1 MNTHTISPPQ
11 WKSVFDSLSRVYD
24 GAHASLEIL
33 GPELGAQFEIEN
45 EPLRG
50 ISYDARSGVE
60 LHFTTRDGRHLTHR
74 IPRPTQVQI
83 EERDDGLLNAVEI
96 DSKGDPQR
104 VLRFQSPL
112 PSRLLTS

>member
-1 MNTHTISPPQ
+1 MHTHTISPPK

-24 GAHASLEIL
+24 GAQASLEL
-33 GPELGAQFEIEN
+33 LSPELGAQFEIEDQ
-45 EPLRG
+45 PLRG
-50 ISYDARSGVE
+50 ISYDKRTGVE
-60 LHFTTRDGRHLTHR
+60 LHFLTRDGRHLAHR
-74 IPRPTQVQI
+74 IPRPNKVQL

-96 DSKGDPQR
+96 DSDDDPQR

>member
-1 MNTHTISPPQ
+1 MHTHTISPPK
-11 WKSVFDSLSRVYD
+11 WKTTFDSLSRIYD

-33 GPELGAQFEIEN
+33 SPELGAQFEIED

-50 ISYDARSGVE
+50 ISYDSSGVE
-60 LHFTTRDGRHLTHR
+60 LHFSTRDGRHLVHR
-74 IPRPTQVQI
+74 IPNPKKVQI

-96 DSKGDPQR
+96 DSEGDPQR